1 MAAADV
7 STWVVSMTHALTYWL
22 LVNYLVIGGW
32 YAWHGDWARVEYW
45 TGALLIVH
53 ATTVMT

>member
-1 MAAADV
+1 
-7 STWVVSMTHALTYWL
+7 MTHALTYWL

-53 ATTVMT
+53 ATTVMK